1 MFTCG
6 PRPHATD
13 HNFRTP
19 VRKSRNNEK
28 IIFWSWI
35 GFCQTQV
42 RSSKVLNESK
52 YSIPLVRFA
61 FDNVLLKN
69 PSFFNFHHISF
80 CVEPSLMFCRV
91 AESCV
96 GGNDKTDRRY
106 PAHLPT
112 KLKRQN
118 NLAQNHPIHPITCIG
133 HSRLPIVIEFNFVK
147 ERKNGKRKGC
157 FNSYFN
163 VSVISDRP
171 SEFLNTRL
179 RIGTQKLTPAANLT
193 KLKCFVRKS

>member
-1 MFTCG
+1 M
-6 PRPHATD
+6 
-13 HNFRTP
+13 
-19 VRKSRNNEK
+19 
-28 IIFWSWI
+28 
-35 GFCQTQV
+35 
-42 RSSKVLNESK
+42 LNESK
-52 YSIPLVRFA
+52 YSMPGVHCA
-61 FDNVLLKN
+61 FGNVLLKN
-69 PSFFNFHHISF
+69 PFFPNFHHISF

-96 GGNDKTDRRY
+96 GGNDKTDHRY

-112 KLKRQN
+112 KLNRQN
-118 NLAQNHPIHPITCIG
+118 NLAQNHPHPPHYLYWTFASHNCHWIQLCEG
-133 HSRLPIVIEFNFVK
+133 
-147 ERKNGKRKGC
+147 RKNGKCKRC

>member
-1 MFTCG
+1 ML
-6 PRPHATD
+6 PW
-13 HNFRTP
+13 
-19 VRKSRNNEK
+19 V
-28 IIFWSWI
+28 
-35 GFCQTQV
+35 
-42 RSSKVLNESK
+42 KVLHAFG
-52 YSIPLVRFA
+52 PLCLWQYFVK
-61 FDNVLLKN
+61 KN

-96 GGNDKTDRRY
+96 GGNDKTDHRY

-112 KLKRQN
+112 KLNRQN
-118 NLAQNHPIHPITCIG
+118 NLAQNHPHPPHYLYWTFASHNCHWIQLCEG
-133 HSRLPIVIEFNFVK
+133 
-147 ERKNGKRKGC
+147 RKNGKCKRC